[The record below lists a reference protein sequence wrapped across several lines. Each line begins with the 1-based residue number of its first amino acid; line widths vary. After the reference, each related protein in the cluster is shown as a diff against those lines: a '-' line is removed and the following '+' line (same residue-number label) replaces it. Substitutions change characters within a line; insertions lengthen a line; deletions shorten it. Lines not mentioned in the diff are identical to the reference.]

1 LIHSFIHSGVG
12 CSSSILSALKQKPI
26 RHQFETLV
34 DFMRMPNIED
44 NAEEYLEALV
54 AITKQLKGKKS
65 FAKNEQFQN
74 FYAQVQE
81 IFVAWLDLPDAVI
94 LTWAA
99 NDFMLL
105 KNDE

>member
-1 LIHSFIHSGVG
+1 
-12 CSSSILSALKQKPI
+12 LKQKPI

-54 AITKQLKGKKS
+54 AI
-65 FAKNEQFQN
+65 QN

-81 IFVAWLDLPDAVI
+81 IFIAWLDLPDAVI
-94 LTWAA
+94 LTTIILYLMIFESFA
-99 NDFMLL
+99 
-105 KNDE
+105 